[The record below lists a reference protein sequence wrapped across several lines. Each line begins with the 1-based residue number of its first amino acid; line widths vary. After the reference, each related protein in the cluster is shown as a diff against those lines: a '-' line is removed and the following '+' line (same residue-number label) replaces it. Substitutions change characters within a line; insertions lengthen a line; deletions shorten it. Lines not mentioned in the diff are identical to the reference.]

1 MELIDEV
8 KNYLDITYNDEETDR
23 KLSGIV
29 ERGKAYLDSIAGK
42 KQDYAKEGKAKE
54 LLLDYAM
61 YVRAGRLAEFQKNY
75 QHELIALRIQ
85 NAVSEE
91 ADDGTEE
98 TANV

>member
-29 ERGKAYLDSIAGK
+29 ERGKVYLDSIAGK

-61 YVRAGRLAEFQKNY
+61 YVRAGSLAEFQKNY